1 MSQGTCQS
9 HTEDHHTITES
20 GSWSSAGKNERMC
33 LSCRRNF
40 WAWDTGRDRCY
51 LCEPLDPIE
60 TRRLLSA
67 IGARLPEGLVLR
79 LAAPAAG

>member
-1 MSQGTCQS
+1 MSSGACHGYTV
-9 HTEDHHTITES
+9 DHHDIVE
-20 GSWSSAGKNERMC
+20 SSAWSPTGKNERLC

-60 TRRLLSA
+60 TQRVLAA
-67 IGARLPEGLVLR
+67 IGARLPER
-79 LAAPAAG
+79 LARRLMGPAAR

>member
-1 MSQGTCQS
+1 MSEGTFHS
-9 HTEDHHTITES
+9 YTVDHHDMVEPA
-20 GSWSSAGKNERMC
+20 SWSPAGKNERIC

-60 TRRLLSA
+60 TRRVLAA
-67 IGARLPEGLVLR
+67 IGDRLPERLALR
-79 LAAPAAG
+79 LTVPAPG